1 MDNQDNISKAKKVTK
16 EYYDVLHGTDY
27 SSEERSI
34 MFYTYLDQMMKL
46 LNPEIK
52 IPKPVRFY
60 ED

>member
-46 LNPEIK
+46 LEL
-52 IPKPVRFY
+52 
-60 ED
+60 